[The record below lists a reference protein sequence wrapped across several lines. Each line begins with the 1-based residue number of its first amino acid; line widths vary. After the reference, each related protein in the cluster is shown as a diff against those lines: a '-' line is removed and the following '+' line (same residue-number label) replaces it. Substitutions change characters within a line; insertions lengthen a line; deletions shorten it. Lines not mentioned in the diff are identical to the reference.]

1 MSPTGLLDKTWMEV
15 NGGWA
20 HWPPSFRWWVV
31 LCGIAF
37 ANVAAWLLAAALLRR
52 KVGSVEPALYRVRR
66 RHLLLSGAFVVVC
79 AFRSVFPRA
88 DVQRICL
95 LDSWLSSVAVGRS
108 LATLAELCFV
118 AQWALLLRELGEK
131 TGARLTVRLS
141 RVLVPLIVVAE
152 GCSWYA
158 VLTTRYLGNV
168 LEESLWT
175 VTASFAIVGAAAT
188 WSRLAPRHRPWLAA
202 GLLAAVGYVTFMC
215 TVDVPMYLS
224 RWLADESA
232 HRTYLSLREGLADV
246 ASRWVVTHSWQQWR
260 TEVPW
265 MSLYFSVAVWMSI
278 AFTHLP
284 RVERA
289 GLGNSDLRA
298 RLGGGSW
305 RAMRG

>member
-1 MSPTGLLDKTWMEV
+1 MGVLDGLWMGV

-20 HWPPSFRWWVV
+20 HWPMSLRWWAV
-31 LCGIAF
+31 LCGIAV
-37 ANVAAWLLAAALLRR
+37 ANLAAWLVGAAWLRR
-52 KVGSVEPALYRVRR
+52 KVGTVEPALYRVRR
-66 RHLLLSGAFVVVC
+66 RHLFLSGAFVAVC

-95 LDSWLSSVAVGRS
+95 LDSWLSSVAVGRT
-108 LATLAELCFV
+108 LATVAELCFV

-131 TGARLTVRLS
+131 TGATLTVRLS
-141 RVLVPLIVVAE
+141 KVLVPLIVVAE
-152 GCSWYA
+152 CCSWYA

-175 VTASFAIVGAAAT
+175 VTASLAIVGAAAT

-202 GLLAAVGYVTFMC
+202 GLVAGLGYVTFMC
-215 TVDVPMYLS
+215 TVDVPMYLA
-224 RWLADESA
+224 RWLRDESA

-284 RVERA
+284 RVEKA
-289 GLGNSDLRA
+289 GAGKGEGRT
-298 RLGGGSW
+298 RLGRGGAL